1 MPSTLD
7 LRRRIRSVKNT
18 QQITRAMKMVAAAK
32 LRRAQDR
39 MLAAR
44 PYAGALHQ
52 MLQSVASRVD
62 AETHPLLQRREE
74 KNVLLLVVT
83 GDKGLAGAFNMNVIK
98 AAQSALAERPWEN
111 VQLLPVGR
119 KGNDF
124 FRRRATAIRWQA
136 INVFQALS
144 LETAQEIAKIIID
157 DYAEAK
163 IDAVYVVFNEFR
175 SMISQRVEMHR
186 LLPIDLPPKREGAP
200 EIDYLYEPEPERI
213 LGILLPRYIEF
224 QLYRVLL
231 ESAAA
236 EHAAR
241 MTAMEAATKNASDMI
256 DRLTLTYNRIRQAA
270 ITKEIIEIVSG
281 AAALG

>member
-1 MPSTLD
+1 MASTLD

-44 PYAGALHQ
+44 PYSGALHQ
-52 MLQSVASRVD
+52 MLQSVASRVEAD
-62 AETHPLLQRREE
+62 GHPLLARREE

-83 GDKGLAGAFNMNVIK
+83 ADKGLAGAFNMNVIK
-98 AAQSALAERPWEN
+98 AAQSALLEQPWQN

-119 KGNDF
+119 KGNDY
-124 FRRRATAIRWQA
+124 FRRRNTSIRYQA
-136 INVFQALS
+136 VNVFQALS
-144 LETAQEIAKIIID
+144 LQTAQEIAKVIID
-157 DYAEAK
+157 DYAEGK
-163 IDAVYVVFNEFR
+163 VDAVYVVSNEFR
-175 SMISQRVEMHR
+175 SIISQRVLVQRM
-186 LLPIDLPPKREGAP
+186 LPIEVPEKRAGEA
-200 EIDYLYEPEPERI
+200 EIEYLYEPEPGTI
-213 LGILLPRYIEF
+213 LDQLLPRYVEF

-241 MTAMEAATKNASDMI
+241 MTAMESATKNASDMI

>member
-98 AAQSALAERPWEN
+98 AAQSALVERPWEN

-124 FRRRATAIRWQA
+124 FRRRGTAIRWQA

-186 LLPIDLPPKREGAP
+186 LLPIDLPAKREGAP

-241 MTAMEAATKNASDMI
+241 MTAMESATKNASDMI

>member
-124 FRRRATAIRWQA
+124 FRRRGTAIRWQA

-175 SMISQRVEMHR
+175 SMISQRVEMRR
-186 LLPIDLPPKREGAP
+186 LLPIDLPPRRAGDS
-200 EIDYLYEPEPERI
+200 EIEYLYEPEPERI
-213 LGILLPRYIEF
+213 LGILLPRYLEF

-241 MTAMEAATKNASDMI
+241 MTAMESATKNASDMI

>member
-44 PYAGALHQ
+44 PYSGALHQ

-62 AETHPLLQRREE
+62 ADTHPLLQRREE

-83 GDKGLAGAFNMNVIK
+83 ADKGLAGAFNMNVIK
-98 AAQSALAERPWEN
+98 AAQSALVEKGWEN

-124 FRRRATAIRWQA
+124 FRRRDTAIRWQA
-136 INVFQALS
+136 INIFQGLS
-144 LETAQEIAKIIID
+144 LDTAREISKIIID
-157 DYAEAK
+157 DYAAGK
-163 IDAVYVVFNEFR
+163 IDAVYVLSNEFR
-175 SMISQRVEMHR
+175 SMISQQVLMQRM
-186 LLPIDLPPKREGAP
+186 LPIDLPEKRARET
-200 EIDYLYEPEPERI
+200 EIEYIYEPEPERI
-213 LGILLPRYIEF
+213 LGELLPRYVEF
-224 QLYRVLL
+224 QIYRILL

-241 MTAMEAATKNASDMI
+241 MTAMEAATKNAGDMI
-256 DRLTLTYNRIRQAA
+256 DRLTLTYNRVRQAA

-281 AAALG
+281 ASAMG